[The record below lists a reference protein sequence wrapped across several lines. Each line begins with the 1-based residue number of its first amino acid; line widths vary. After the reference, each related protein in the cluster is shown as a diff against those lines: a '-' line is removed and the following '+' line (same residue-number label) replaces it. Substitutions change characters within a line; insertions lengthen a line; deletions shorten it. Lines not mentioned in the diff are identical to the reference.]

1 MQESLM
7 VTVAEPP
14 RAWTVADLFEEFGP
28 IPAHRIRS
36 DPAPGTATE
45 EDVLDIHAR
54 EKRLCELVD
63 GVLVEKTMGFYESR
77 LALVMGYFLEAFVH
91 KNNLGIVVGADG
103 MMRLA
108 PGLVRI
114 PDVSFVSSDRLTN
127 GRTPQESLPDLVP
140 DLAVEV
146 LSRGNTQKEM
156 ARKLR
161 DYFSLGVRLV
171 WFVDPPTR
179 SVRVYTGLAAG
190 EEKAISLEQSLDG
203 GAVLPG
209 FTLPVRELFARA
221 DLEKPKST

>member
-1 MQESLM
+1 M

-14 RAWTVADLFEEFGP
+14 TAWTVADVFEEFGA

-45 EDVLDIHAR
+45 QDVLDIHER

-77 LALVMGYFLEAFVH
+77 VAVVLIQVLANYVEQH
-91 KNNLGIVVGADG
+91 ELGIVVGADG

-114 PDVSFVSSDRLTN
+114 PDVSFISAERLPD
-127 GRTPQESLPDLVP
+127 GRTPQDPLPNLVP
-140 DLAVEV
+140 DMAVEI
-146 LSRGNTQKEM
+146 LSRGNTRKEM
-156 ARKLR
+156 TRKLR

-179 SVRVYTGLAAG
+179 SVRVYTGLGAG
-190 EEKAISLEQSLDG
+190 EEGTITLEQNLDG
-203 GAVLPG
+203 GVVLPG
-209 FTLPVRELFARA
+209 LTLPVRELFARA
-221 DLEKPKST
+221 DFERPKAT